1 MTVVDL
7 QTVQAFF
14 SRSEPIY
21 LQKFQII
28 CGVWTFR
35 TLAFWMYGCVH
46 LPALPYLP
54 TTLAISAH
62 LTQDFSVSKEN
73 LPAPQG
79 NQFESQH

>member
-21 LQKFQII
+21 LRKFQII

-35 TLAFWMYGCVH
+35 TLAFWMYRARHRHPGFVYFGNVVQFQSI
-46 LPALPYLP
+46 LPK
-54 TTLAISAH
+54 IIAH
-62 LTQDFSVSKEN
+62 NEK
-73 LPAPQG
+73 
-79 NQFESQH
+79 